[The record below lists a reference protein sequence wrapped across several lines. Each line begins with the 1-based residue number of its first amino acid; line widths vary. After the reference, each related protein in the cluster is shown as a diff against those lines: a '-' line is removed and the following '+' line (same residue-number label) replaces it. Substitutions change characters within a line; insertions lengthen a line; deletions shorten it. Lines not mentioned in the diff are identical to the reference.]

1 MQDIPMRKTFETT
14 SMKILIEE
22 VSYTNSAFAINED
35 GEGVFLNGRMVDRL
49 SLEGGEVLM
58 AKCIPN
64 YEDKRDSI
72 PWRCVRANKFI
83 EEENSDDLTAKI
95 KKLLNEEGGPL
106 PALEIAQELGL
117 SLETVDLCLA
127 DNKNFDSV
135 PAYLWVGD

>member
-22 VSYTNSAFAINED
+22 VSYTNSAFAINEE

-49 SLEGGEVLM
+49 SLEGGEVRM

-72 PWRCVRANKFI
+72 PCRCVRANKFI

-95 KKLLNEEGGPL
+95 KKLLDEEGGPL